1 MEYGKIEY
9 FKFLNL
15 ILFFSSFDTK
25 ILCVENNIEN
35 SDNNLLK
42 GLFISQPKKEIIVG
56 YFD

>member
-25 ILCVENNIEN
+25 ILWVENNIEN
-35 SDNNLLK
+35 LDNNLLK
-42 GLFISQPKKEIIVG
+42 GLFISQPKKK
-56 YFD
+56 